1 MTTTLYQDALRSGQ
15 EAARTAVLDR
25 AIDLLVTEGI
35 PALTI
40 RRIATEIGTSTKV
53 LYTMFGGKEGLIDA
67 LYQEGFA
74 RLRRAQ
80 ERVPGSPDPLTHLGD
95 LGTAYR
101 AHALAEPAYYRIM
114 FEQAVPG
121 YRPGSASLAVA
132 EEAFGVSAAAVGACI
147 DAGVFRPGDAR
158 EISKLL
164 WAAAH
169 GAVSLELGGH
179 FPPDTA
185 ARRYEALM
193 TAVAGAYL
201 ARPATTTDEGH
212 PA

>member
-1 MTTTLYQDALRSGQ
+1 MTATLYQDALRAGQ
-15 EAARTAVLDR
+15 EAARAAVLDR
-25 AIDLLVTEGI
+25 AIGLLVTEGI

-40 RRIATEIGTSTKV
+40 RRIAAEIGASTKV
-53 LYTMFGGKEGLIDA
+53 LYTVFGGKEGLIDA

-80 ERVPGSPDPLTHLGD
+80 EQVPRHPDPFAHLRD

-101 AHALAEPAYYRIM
+101 AHALAEPAYYRVM

-121 YRPGSASLAVA
+121 YRPAAESLALA
-132 EEAFGVSAAAVGACI
+132 EEAFGVSVTAVGACVE
-147 DAGVFRPGDAR
+147 AGVFRPGDAR

-193 TAVAGAYL
+193 AAVAGAFL
-201 ARPATTTDEGH
+201 AGPSRATGQGH